1 MYRVYCDDKLLHDT
15 HIEELKLINPKL
27 DLEVN
32 KTGSFTFT
40 IYPSHP
46 YFGMLK
52 KLKSEIKVFQN
63 EELIFRGRI
72 LDDAEGFKNERQV
85 TCEGELAFLLDSSQR
100 PYEFKGD
107 IPELF
112 TRFIDAHNT
121 QVEEKKRFK
130 VGKITVKDKNGYIS
144 RSDTQYLSTYDS
156 IFKKL
161 INTHGGYLNIRH
173 ELDGVYIDY
182 LEDFTKQ
189 NAQDIELR
197 KNILGLNMKTKGS
210 EIATAI
216 IPLGA
221 KIKVEQ
227 PEETTEAGPIE
238 GNQQVEERRLTIESV
253 NGGKD
258 YVYNAEAVERFG
270 WIYKVV
276 TWDDVTLPEN
286 LLRKANE
293 ELATAFLYE
302 KSIEISAVDLSGTNK
317 NIAAFRIGT
326 YNKVVTDIHGLNE
339 FLLVKK
345 LSLNLTNPKGDK
357 LTLGKTYQSLTEQD
371 KDNGDK
377 LGNIID
383 RVETIIG
390 DYEVNKPMIE
400 QVLNKL
406 TLTIE
411 RNHPLN
417 QNYNPNTD
425 VYVPDYTAQPLVL
438 TPKAKYRAKEV
449 ECTFI
454 WKRIVNGKELEL
466 ENGEVQASKGI
477 LTISKNFGTEQKVY
491 KCYATYKSGTSNY
504 VANEIVEFNKIDAGS
519 NGETG
524 APGKDAAIQSP
535 TEPADKTQLWLDTSV
550 TPPLLKQWNGEEW
563 VIVNDSSE
571 EIISLR
577 EELKSEIKQE
587 STGIRTEVAQNFY
600 TKDEASQLQ
609 SSVSTQLEQ
618 TKKDFTFKF
627 NEYNR
632 ELNELE
638 GNMNSEFQTISE
650 YIRFFNGNIE
660 MGAVGNEFKQLL
672 TRMKNSFMQNGVE
685 IAYFGNRKMY
695 VTDGEFTNSCQVGN
709 FGFIPE
715 DNGSLSFRKVR

>member
-1 MYRVYCDDKLLHDT
+1 MDLKANKL
-15 HIEELKLINPKL
+15 ERR
-27 DLEVN
+27 
-32 KTGSFTFT
+32 
-40 IYPSHP
+40 
-46 YFGMLK
+46 LK
-52 KLKSEIKVFQN
+52 KLLKQLIKVVLDEIN
-63 EELIFRGRI
+63 EENKTDYQLSDVYFEFVREVMTNESENCANEKVKAETQGIIINNILNAAAR
-72 LDDAEGFKNERQV
+72 LDDK
-85 TCEGELAFLLDSSQR
+85 
-100 PYEFKGD
+100 
-107 IPELF
+107 
-112 TRFIDAHNT
+112 
-121 QVEEKKRFK
+121 
-130 VGKITVKDKNGYIS
+130 TV
-144 RSDTQYLSTYDS
+144 
-156 IFKKL
+156 
-161 INTHGGYLNIRH
+161 
-173 ELDGVYIDY
+173 
-182 LEDFTKQ
+182 
-189 NAQDIELR
+189 
-197 KNILGLNMKTKGS
+197 
-210 EIATAI
+210 
-216 IPLGA
+216 GA
-221 KIKVEQ
+221 KIKMEQ
-227 PEETTEAGPIE
+227 PEETTEAGSIE

-253 NGGKD
+253 NDGKD

-454 WKRIVNGKELEL
+454 WKRIVNGEELEL
-466 ENGEVQASKGI
+466 EAEEMEASNGV
-477 LTISKNFGTEQKVY
+477 LTISKNFGTEQKIY

-550 TPPLLKQWNGEEW
+550 TPPLLKQWNGEKW

-638 GNMNSEFQTISE
+638 GNVNSEFQNLFE
-650 YIRFFNGNIE
+650 YIRLVDGNIE
-660 MGAVGNEFKQLL
+660 LGAYDEFKQLI
-672 TRMKNSFMQNGVE
+672 TRMKNSFLQNGVE
-685 IAYFGNRKMY
+685 VAYIGNRKVYIM
-695 VTDGEFTNSCQVGN
+695 DGEFTNSCQIRN

>member
-112 TRFIDAHNT
+112 TRFIDAHNA

-197 KNILGLNMKTKGS
+197 RNILGLNMKTKGS

-221 KIKVEQ
+221 KIKMEQ

-253 NGGKD
+253 NDGKD

-270 WIYKVV
+270 WIYKVA

-438 TPKAKYRAKEV
+438 TPKAKYRVKEV

-454 WKRIVNGKELEL
+454 WKRIVNGEELEL

-504 VANEIVEFNKIDAGS
+504 VANEIVEFNKIDTGS

-524 APGKDAAIQSP
+524 APGKDAAVQSP
-535 TEPADKTQLWLDTSV
+535 TEPEDKTQLWLDTSV
-550 TPPLLKQWNGEEW
+550 TPPLLKQWNGEDW

-587 STGIRTEVAQNFY
+587 STGIRTEVEQNFY

-618 TKKDFTFKF
+618 TTKDFLFKF
-627 NEYNR
+627 NEYNK
-632 ELNELE
+632 ELNEIE
-638 GNMNSEFQTISE
+638 GNMNSEFQKISD

-672 TRMKNSFMQNGVE
+672 TRTKNSFMQNGVE

-695 VTDGEFTNSCQVGN
+695 VTDGEFVNSLQIGN

>member
-107 IPELF
+107 IPKLF
-112 TRFIDAHNT
+112 TRFIDAHNA

-197 KNILGLNMKTKGS
+197 RNILGLNMKTKGS

-221 KIKVEQ
+221 KIKMEQ

-253 NGGKD
+253 NDGKD

-270 WIYKVV
+270 WIYKVA

-302 KSIEISAVDLSGTNK
+302 KSVEISAVDLSGTNK

-454 WKRIVNGKELEL
+454 WKRIVNGEELEL
-466 ENGEVQASKGI
+466 EAEEMEASNGV
-477 LTISKNFGTEQKVY
+477 LTISKNFGTEQKIY

-618 TKKDFTFKF
+618 TKKDFIFKF

-638 GNMNSEFQTISE
+638 GNVNSEFQNFSK
-650 YIRFFNGNIE
+650 YIHLEDGNIE
-660 MGAVGNEFKQLL
+660 LGAYDEFKQLI
-672 TRMKNSFMQNGVE
+672 TRMKNSFLQNGVE
-685 IAYFGNRKMY
+685 VAFISNRKMY
-695 VTDGEFTNSCQVGN
+695 IMDGEFTNSCQIGN

>member
-107 IPELF
+107 IPKLF
-112 TRFIDAHNT
+112 TRFIDAHNA

-197 KNILGLNMKTKGS
+197 RNILGLNMKTKGS

-221 KIKVEQ
+221 KIKMEQ
-227 PEETTEAGPIE
+227 PEETTEAGSIE

-253 NGGKD
+253 NDGKD

-454 WKRIVNGKELEL
+454 WKRIVNGEELEL
-466 ENGEVQASKGI
+466 EAEEMEASNGV
-477 LTISKNFGTEQKVY
+477 LTISKNFGTEQKIY

-550 TPPLLKQWNGEEW
+550 TPPLLKQWNGEKW

-638 GNMNSEFQTISE
+638 GNVNSEFQNLFE
-650 YIRFFNGNIE
+650 YIRLVDGNIE
-660 MGAVGNEFKQLL
+660 LGAYDEFKQLI
-672 TRMKNSFMQNGVE
+672 TRMKNSFLQNGVE
-685 IAYFGNRKMY
+685 VAYIGNRKVYIM
-695 VTDGEFTNSCQVGN
+695 DGEFTNSCQIRN

>member
-1 MYRVYCDDKLLHDT
+1 MYRVYCDDKLLHHT

-107 IPELF
+107 IPKLF
-112 TRFIDAHNT
+112 TRFIDAHNA

-197 KNILGLNMKTKGS
+197 RNILGLNMKTKGS

-221 KIKVEQ
+221 KIKMEQ
-227 PEETTEAGPIE
+227 PEETTEAGSIE

-253 NGGKD
+253 NDGKD

-454 WKRIVNGKELEL
+454 WKRIVNGEELEL
-466 ENGEVQASKGI
+466 EAEEMEASNGV
-477 LTISKNFGTEQKVY
+477 LTISKNFGTEQKIY

-550 TPPLLKQWNGEEW
+550 TPPLLKQWNGEKW

-638 GNMNSEFQTISE
+638 GNVNSEFQNLFE
-650 YIRFFNGNIE
+650 YIRLVDGNIE
-660 MGAVGNEFKQLL
+660 LGAYDEFKQLI
-672 TRMKNSFMQNGVE
+672 TRMKNSFLQNGVE
-685 IAYFGNRKMY
+685 VAYIGNRKVYIM
-695 VTDGEFTNSCQVGN
+695 DGEFTNSCQIRN

>member
-107 IPELF
+107 IPKLF
-112 TRFIDAHNT
+112 TRFIDAHNA

>member
-107 IPELF
+107 IPKLF
-112 TRFIDAHNT
+112 TRFIDAHNA

-197 KNILGLNMKTKGS
+197 RNILGLNMKTKGS

-221 KIKVEQ
+221 KIKMEQ
-227 PEETTEAGPIE
+227 PEETTEAGSIE

-253 NGGKD
+253 NDGKD

-454 WKRIVNGKELEL
+454 WKRIVCK
-466 ENGEVQASKGI
+466 
-477 LTISKNFGTEQKVY
+477 
-491 KCYATYKSGTSNY
+491 
-504 VANEIVEFNKIDAGS
+504 
-519 NGETG
+519 
-524 APGKDAAIQSP
+524 
-535 TEPADKTQLWLDTSV
+535 
-550 TPPLLKQWNGEEW
+550 
-563 VIVNDSSE
+563 
-571 EIISLR
+571 
-577 EELKSEIKQE
+577 
-587 STGIRTEVAQNFY
+587 
-600 TKDEASQLQ
+600 
-609 SSVSTQLEQ
+609 
-618 TKKDFTFKF
+618 
-627 NEYNR
+627 
-632 ELNELE
+632 
-638 GNMNSEFQTISE
+638 
-650 YIRFFNGNIE
+650 
-660 MGAVGNEFKQLL
+660 
-672 TRMKNSFMQNGVE
+672 
-685 IAYFGNRKMY
+685 
-695 VTDGEFTNSCQVGN
+695 
-709 FGFIPE
+709 
-715 DNGSLSFRKVR
+715 

>member
-72 LDDAEGFKNERQV
+72 LDDVEGFKNERQV

-107 IPELF
+107 IPKLF
-112 TRFIDAHNT
+112 TRFIDAHNA

-197 KNILGLNMKTKGS
+197 RNILGLNMKTKGS

-221 KIKVEQ
+221 KIKMEQ

-253 NGGKD
+253 NDGKD

-270 WIYKVV
+270 WIYKVA

-438 TPKAKYRAKEV
+438 TPKAKYLAKEV

-454 WKRIVNGKELEL
+454 WKRIVNGEELEL
-466 ENGEVQASKGI
+466 EAEEMEASNGV
-477 LTISKNFGTEQKVY
+477 LTISKNFGTEQKIY

-550 TPPLLKQWNGEEW
+550 TPPLLKQWNGEKW

-638 GNMNSEFQTISE
+638 GNVNSEFQNLFE
-650 YIRFFNGNIE
+650 YIRLVDGNIE
-660 MGAVGNEFKQLL
+660 LGAYDEFKQLI
-672 TRMKNSFMQNGVE
+672 TRMKNSFLQNGVE
-685 IAYFGNRKMY
+685 VAYIGNRKVYIM
-695 VTDGEFTNSCQVGN
+695 DGEFTNSCQIRN

>member
-1 MYRVYCDDKLLHDT
+1 M
-15 HIEELKLINPKL
+15 
-27 DLEVN
+27 
-32 KTGSFTFT
+32 
-40 IYPSHP
+40 
-46 YFGMLK
+46 
-52 KLKSEIKVFQN
+52 
-63 EELIFRGRI
+63 
-72 LDDAEGFKNERQV
+72 
-85 TCEGELAFLLDSSQR
+85 
-100 PYEFKGD
+100 
-107 IPELF
+107 
-112 TRFIDAHNT
+112 
-121 QVEEKKRFK
+121 
-130 VGKITVKDKNGYIS
+130 
-144 RSDTQYLSTYDS
+144 
-156 IFKKL
+156 
-161 INTHGGYLNIRH
+161 
-173 ELDGVYIDY
+173 YIDY

-197 KNILGLNMKTKGS
+197 RNILGLNMKTKGS

-221 KIKVEQ
+221 KIKMEQ
-227 PEETTEAGPIE
+227 PEETIEAGRIE

-253 NGGKD
+253 NDGKD

-270 WIYKVV
+270 WIYKVA

-454 WKRIVNGKELEL
+454 WKRIVNGEELEL

-504 VANEIVEFNKIDAGS
+504 VANEIVEFNKIDTGS

-524 APGKDAAIQSP
+524 APGKDAAVQSP
-535 TEPADKTQLWLDTSV
+535 TEPEDKTQLWLDTSV

-618 TKKDFTFKF
+618 TKKDFIFKF

-638 GNMNSEFQTISE
+638 GNVNSEFQNFSK
-650 YIRFFNGNIE
+650 YIHLEDGNIE
-660 MGAVGNEFKQLL
+660 LGAYDEFKQLI
-672 TRMKNSFMQNGVE
+672 TRMKNSFLQNGVE
-685 IAYFGNRKMY
+685 VAFISNRKMY
-695 VTDGEFTNSCQVGN
+695 IMDGEFTNSCQIGN